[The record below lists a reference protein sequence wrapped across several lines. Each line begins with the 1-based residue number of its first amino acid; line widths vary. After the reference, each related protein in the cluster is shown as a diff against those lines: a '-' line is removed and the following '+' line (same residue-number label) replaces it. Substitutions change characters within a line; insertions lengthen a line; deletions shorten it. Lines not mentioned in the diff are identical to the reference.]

1 MIHNFLNLVNA
12 TNTYIKMQ
20 KMLQW
25 LNMECVDVAIAMKE
39 YIRNLGLDIDIS
51 QIDISKIVSSV
62 NIQRLINNPYKVEAI
77 CLEE

>member
-1 MIHNFLNLVNA
+1 
-12 TNTYIKMQ
+12 
-20 KMLQW
+20 
-25 LNMECVDVAIAMKE
+25 MECVDVAIAMKE